1 MINQYHRLWITIH
14 YYNLYIY
21 ILYYIIWKLQLYGA
35 RPAGSNT
42 PINLESSFTPALCL
56 PATWFIPTAW
66 LQNVQ
71 FSQEKKHNFT
81 WTHKFV
87 DPILY
92 KQQLFFAGFSI
103 REECFFKRM
112 CCLLT
117 ANVIEI
123 GKLPVPAARLD
134 CWYYFRA
141 IFWTHYLR
149 FRHSLQWFECHSWVH
164 KGEMNENHQQC
175 SGCKNSGNWSPS
187 VRIPIF
193 WKPQIQGG
201 LIAQRLGL

>member
-1 MINQYHRLWITIH
+1 MKIAALRGPSRRLKHTHKSWEFFHPRPVPARDLIH
-14 YYNLYIY
+14 PNRLASECPVFP
-21 ILYYIIWKLQLYGA
+21 G
-35 RPAGSNT
+35 
-42 PINLESSFTPALCL
+42 
-56 PATWFIPTAW
+56 
-66 LQNVQ
+66 
-71 FSQEKKHNFT
+71 KKQHNFT

-103 REECFFKRM
+103 REECFFRRI